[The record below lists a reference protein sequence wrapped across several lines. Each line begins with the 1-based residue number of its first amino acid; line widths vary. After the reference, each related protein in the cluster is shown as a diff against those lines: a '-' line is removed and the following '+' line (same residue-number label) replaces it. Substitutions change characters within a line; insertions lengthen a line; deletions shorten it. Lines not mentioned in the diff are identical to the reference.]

1 MRLRHHFAAAGVVLA
16 LAATFVLGSPAADAA
31 GTLKIGRH
39 QDSTTLDPIL
49 TIQNADIWVMNN
61 MNGLLV
67 RVNRDATDVEP
78 DLAESW
84 NISADGLT
92 YTFHLREGLEFSDGS
107 PLKASDAKFSLERL
121 RDKEGSIMAGMFSVM
136 KSVEAPDDRTVVIT
150 LNQPSAPFLA
160 GMAMFSA
167 AILPETAVT
176 AAGDEF
182 GNNPVGAGAFV
193 LDEWKRG
200 EYLRLKKNANYWEAD
215 RVQLDGVEWVYVPN
229 DNTRLLKLQAGEVD
243 AVVFVPFNRVAELEA
258 DGNIN
263 VHLDPSSRE
272 DHILVN
278 HAHEPLGDLRVRQA
292 LYHAIDRQAIV
303 DTVTFGYGKVAN
315 SFVPAGAM
323 FYSAD
328 NPDYAFD
335 PAKAKALLAEAGVEG
350 LALDFLLTAG
360 DSLHD
365 QIGVIVKDQLGKV
378 GVDVNLVKQEEG
390 QQWETTVAGEYDIS
404 VNYWTNDIIDPDQK
418 ATFSLY
424 GDADNKSYYT
434 SYKNP
439 KVTGLIEQGRVE
451 LDRAKR
457 EAIYHEIQEIAKAD
471 AHWIDLYYSPFRNAS
486 RSNVKNFFQNPMGR
500 FMLED
505 VSME

>member
-1 MRLRHHFAAAGVVLA
+1 MRLTRVWTWLGGARALA
-16 LAATFVLGSPAADAA
+16 LAVAATPPAADAA
-31 GTLKIGRH
+31 GILKIGRH
-39 QDSTTLDPIL
+39 QDSTTLDPIF

-61 MNGLLV
+61 MNSLLV

-84 NISADGLT
+84 DISADGLT
-92 YTFHLREGLEFSDGS
+92 YTFHLREGLMFSDGS

-121 RDKEGSIMAGMFSVM
+121 RDAEGSVMAGMFSVM
-136 KSVEAPDDRTVVIT
+136 KSVEAPDDRTVVVT

-160 GMAMFSA
+160 AMAMFAAAVLPEAAVSA
-167 AILPETAVT
+167 AGA
-176 AAGDEF
+176 EF

-200 EYLRLKKNANYWEAD
+200 EYLRLKKNPHYWDAA
-215 RVQLDGVEWVYVPN
+215 RVQLDGVEWVYIPN
-229 DNTRLLKLQAGEVD
+229 DNTRVLKLQAGEVD
-243 AVVFVPFNRVAELEA
+243 AIVFVPFNRVAELEGDA
-258 DGNIN
+258 NIT

-272 DHILVN
+272 DHMLIN
-278 HAHEPLGDLRVRQA
+278 HAHEPLGDVRVRQA
-292 LYHAIDRQAIV
+292 LYHALDRQAIV
-303 DTVTFGYGKVAN
+303 DAVTFGYGKVAN

-335 PAKAKALLAEAGVEG
+335 PEKAKALLGEAGVDG
-350 LALDFLLTAG
+350 LTLDLLLTAG
-360 DSLHD
+360 DSVHD
-365 QIGVIVKDQLGKV
+365 QIGVIVKDQLAKV

-390 QQWETTVAGEYDIS
+390 QQWESTVAGEYDIS

-418 ATFSLY
+418 ATFCVY
-424 GDADNKSYYT
+424 GDDENKSYYT

-439 KVTGLIEQGRVE
+439 EVTRLVDQGRVE

-457 EAIYHEIQEIAKAD
+457 AAIYADIQKIAKQD

-486 RSNVKNFFQNPMGR
+486 RSNVKGFFQSPMGR

>member
-1 MRLRHHFAAAGVVLA
+1 MRSKQIMQALGGAMALVLA
-16 LAATFVLGSPAADAA
+16 LTLAPPAADAA
-31 GTLKIGRH
+31 GVLKIGRH
-39 QDSTTLDPIL
+39 QDSTTLDPIF

-61 MNGLLV
+61 MNSLLI
-67 RVNRDATDVEP
+67 RVNREGTDVEP

-84 NISADGLT
+84 DISPDGLV
-92 YTFHLREGLEFSDGS
+92 YSFHLRDGLKFSDGT
-107 PLKASDAKFSLERL
+107 PLKASDAKFSIERL
-121 RDKEGSIMAGMFSVM
+121 RDAEGSVMGGMFSVM

-167 AILPETAVT
+167 AILPEAAVT
-176 AAGDEF
+176 AAGQEF
-182 GNNPVGAGAFV
+182 GNNPVGAGAFM
-193 LDEWKRG
+193 LDEWRRG
-200 EYLRLKKNANYWEAD
+200 EYLRLKKNPNYWEAD
-215 RVQLDGVEWVYVPN
+215 RVQLDGVEWAYIPN
-229 DNTRLLKLQAGEVD
+229 DNTRILKLQAGEVD
-243 AVVFVPFNRVAELEA
+243 AVVFVPFNRVAELDA
-258 DGNIN
+258 DPNIN

-272 DHILVN
+272 DHMLIN
-278 HAHEPLGDLRVRQA
+278 HAHAPLDDVRVRQA
-292 LYHAIDRQAIV
+292 LYYAIDRQAIV
-303 DTVTFGYGKVAN
+303 DAVTFGYGQVAN

-335 PAKAKALLAEAGVEG
+335 PGKAEALLGEAGVDG
-350 LALDFLLTAG
+350 LTFDLLLTAG
-360 DSLHD
+360 DSIHD

-378 GVDVNLVKQEEG
+378 GIDVNLVKQEEG
-390 QQWETTVAGEYDIS
+390 QQWESTVAGEYDLS

-418 ATFSLY
+418 ATFCVY
-424 GDADNKSYYT
+424 GDDENKSYYT

-439 KVTGLIEQGRVE
+439 TVTALVEQGRIE

-457 EAIYHEIQEIAKAD
+457 QAIYADIQRISKED

-486 RSNVKNFFQNPMGR
+486 RSNVGNFFQNPMGR

-505 VSME
+505 TSME